1 MVRAAVS
8 DALHGRPGRHLLL
21 ASLLVL
27 VALLG
32 HQLIMA
38 SPQHAEGMVM
48 GRGQSM
54 GAADTAHAVAASADD
69 RTPHPTPGDQQP
81 LSGWAECFSQD
92 GVLPTLLL
100 LLVIVVLWWRPTS
113 TAAIDTLA
121 RAGQRAAR
129 FLHPPPLEPARRR
142 ALLQV
147 FLN

>member
-1 MVRAAVS
+1 MVRAAVRDS
-8 DALHGRPGRHLLL
+8 LRGRPGRLLLL

-27 VALLG
+27 VAFLG

-48 GRGQSM
+48 DRGQGM
-54 GAADTAHAVAASADD
+54 GAADTAHAIAASADD
-69 RTPHPTPGDQQP
+69 RTPHPAPGDRPP

-100 LLVIVVLWWRPTS
+100 ILIIVALWRPAS
-113 TAAIDTLA
+113 VAPSASLA
-121 RAGQRAAR
+121 RAGRRAAR